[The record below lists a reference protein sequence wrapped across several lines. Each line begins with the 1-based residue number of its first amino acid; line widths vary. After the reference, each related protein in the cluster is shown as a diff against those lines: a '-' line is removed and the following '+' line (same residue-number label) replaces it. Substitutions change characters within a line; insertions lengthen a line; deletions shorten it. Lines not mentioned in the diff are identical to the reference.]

1 MIVQS
6 TSFLENRVFR
16 PGADRPLVLLHV
28 DVNKT
33 RLFQFLLH
41 VISQCDRAAPVIG
54 CSTTLQAEQEA
65 TVVIRYAA
73 VVTADAWVTF
83 HLLNPATRL
92 DIAVC
97 VGSVNMRLLQI
108 IYLDRVYIW
117 KSDLLIALLIKLV
130 PFLNGE

>member
-1 MIVQS
+1 
-6 TSFLENRVFR
+6 
-16 PGADRPLVLLHV
+16 
-28 DVNKT
+28 
-33 RLFQFLLH
+33 
-41 VISQCDRAAPVIG
+41 
-54 CSTTLQAEQEA
+54 
-65 TVVIRYAA
+65 
-73 VVTADAWVTF
+73 
-83 HLLNPATRL
+83 LLNPATRL